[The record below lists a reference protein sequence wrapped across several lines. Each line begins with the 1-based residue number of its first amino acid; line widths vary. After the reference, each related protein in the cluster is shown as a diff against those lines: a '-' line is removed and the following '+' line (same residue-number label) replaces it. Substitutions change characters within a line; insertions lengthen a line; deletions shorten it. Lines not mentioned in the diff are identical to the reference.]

1 MNSNKLLSMS
11 QAKWKIFWFQL
22 LSLSLVLFLNLQ
34 NLDRDIVLF
43 SGGLILLTL
52 FSNLYVERMKKGDHY
67 LLPMANMLVS
77 IGLIMIYR
85 IDPFYGQRQ
94 LLFYVLG
101 LLLFFGVYAF
111 LKATGNF
118 WRKQTY
124 FYYGAT
130 LVLLLI
136 TLVFGVSQ
144 GGATNWLRIGSF
156 QFQPS
161 ELAKLSF
168 VFFLGAYY
176 AGDHP
181 FKKKAYGPYLLMAL
195 VYVIIGLFFLQR
207 ELGTA
212 AVFMGVFFSAQLVFE
227 KDKKPLLLNI
237 FLAAL
242 GLFVAYQLFGHV
254 RIRFE
259 IWRDPW
265 TDVEGKG
272 YQIVQ
277 SLFAIASGGLFGRG
291 IGLGNPSSIP
301 LSHSDFIYA
310 SIIEEMGI
318 FMGIAV
324 LFLFLFLF
332 YRGLKIAMKQQQSFY
347 KVVSLSIAMLFAS
360 QAFIVVGGV
369 LKLIPL
375 TGITLPFMAYGGSS
389 MLTSFM
395 LLGVLQYTSEKLPE
409 PKEEYDV
416 QQF

>member
-1 MNSNKLLSMS
+1 MNSNKRLRMS

-22 LSLSLVLFLNLQ
+22 LSLSLVLFLNLK
-34 NLDRDIVLF
+34 NLDKNIVLF
-43 SGGLILLTL
+43 SGGLVFLTL

-77 IGLIMIYR
+77 IGLITIYR
-85 IDPFYGQRQ
+85 IDPYYGQRQ
-94 LLFYVLG
+94 LLFYILG
-101 LLLFFGVYAF
+101 LLLFFGVFAF
-111 LKATGNF
+111 LKATGHF
-118 WRKQTY
+118 WKKQTY

-130 LVLLLI
+130 VALLLMTI
-136 TLVFGVSQ
+136 IFGISQ
-144 GGATNWLRIGSF
+144 GGATNWLSIGGL

-168 VFFLGAYY
+168 VFFLAAYY

-181 FKKKAYGPYLLMAL
+181 FKEKSYAPYLLMLL
-195 VYVIIGLFFLQR
+195 VYFIIGLFFLQR

-227 KDKKPLLLNI
+227 KDKKPLLFNI
-237 FLAAL
+237 ILATA

-254 RIRFE
+254 RVRFD

-265 TDVEGKG
+265 SDMEGKG

-277 SLFAIASGGLFGRG
+277 SLFAIASGGFFGRG
-291 IGLGNPSSIP
+291 IGLGNPAAIP

-310 SIIEEMGI
+310 GIIEEMGV
-318 FMGIAV
+318 FMGIGI

-332 YRGLKIAMKQQQSFY
+332 YRGLKIAMKQNQPFY

-389 MLTSFM
+389 MLVSFM
-395 LLGVLQYTSEKLPE
+395 LLGVLQYCSEKIPE
-409 PKEEYDV
+409 RKEKKNV

>member
-1 MNSNKLLSMS
+1 MSSKKIMNLG

-34 NLDRDIVLF
+34 NLDKNIILF
-43 SGGLILLTL
+43 SGGLVLLTL

-77 IGLIMIYR
+77 IALIMIYR
-85 IDPFYGQRQ
+85 IDPYYGQRQ
-94 LLFYVLG
+94 LFFYVLG
-101 LLLFFGVYAF
+101 LVLFFGVYAF
-111 LKATGNF
+111 LKLTGQY
-118 WRKQTY
+118 WKKLSY

-130 LVLLLI
+130 LALLLI
-136 TLVFGVSQ
+136 TLVFGISQ

-156 QFQPS
+156 QFQPA

-168 VFFLGAYY
+168 VFFLAAYY

-181 FKKKAYGPYLLMAL
+181 FKNKKYSPYLLMLL
-195 VYVIIGLFFLQR
+195 VYILIGLFFLQR

-212 AVFMGVFFSAQLVFE
+212 GVFMGVFFSAQLVFE
-227 KDKKPLLLNI
+227 KDKKPLLLNLL
-237 FLAAL
+237 LAGL
-242 GLFVAYQLFGHV
+242 GLFVAYKLFGHV
-254 RIRFE
+254 RVRFD
-259 IWRDPW
+259 IWRNPW
-265 TDVEGKG
+265 ADIEGKG

-291 IGLGNPSSIP
+291 IGLGNPSAIP
-301 LSHSDFIYA
+301 LAHSDFIYA

-318 FMGIAV
+318 FMGIGV

-332 YRGLKIAMKQQQSFY
+332 YRGLKIAMKQNQAFY
-347 KVVSLSIAMLFAS
+347 KVVSLAISMLFAS

-409 PKEEYDV
+409 SEVKQDV
-416 QQF
+416 HQL